1 MPSVVAR
8 PPIATSRPTNK
19 KCSGLSAGI
28 GPRSATWVGWLVI
41 VLSALA
47 SPLAAAATAKT
58 EVPKATDA
66 RLNQLGPGDVLSFR
80 VYGQPDMDATVAVS
94 EDGTIPVPL
103 VGPVKVSGLSAAE
116 AANQVAK
123 ALRTGG
129 FLRNPIVTL
138 TVTEARS
145 QRVSVLGEVG
155 TPGRYSIDS
164 RTTIFDLLAEAGGVK
179 ETGSDTIYV
188 LRTGP
193 DGSTE
198 RFAVDTKRLLSDPG
212 STSIVP
218 LSAGDS
224 IYVPRAE
231 QFFVYGEVNA
241 PNNYRLEPGMT
252 ILEAI
257 ARAGGLTPRGSDRR
271 VEIRRQNAQG
281 TYSTR
286 TGRLADRIL
295 PNDVIRVK
303 ERIF

>member
-1 MPSVVAR
+1 MTCVAAL
-8 PPIATSRPTNK
+8 PPITAWQPEK
-19 KCSGLSAGI
+19 FSGLSACI
-28 GPRSATWVGWLVI
+28 GRRRGTFVGLLAI
-41 VLSALA
+41 ILSALA
-47 SPLAAAATAKT
+47 SPLAVAAAAEAPTRA
-58 EVPKATDA
+58 ANA
-66 RLNQLGPGDVLSFR
+66 GLSQLGPGDGLSFR
-80 VYGQPDMDATVAVS
+80 VYGQPDMDSTVVVS

-103 VGPVKVSGLSAAE
+103 AGPVKVSGLSPSE
-116 AANQVAK
+116 AAKQVAK
-123 ALRTGG
+123 ALRAGG

-155 TPGRYSIDS
+155 TPGRYSIDPS
-164 RTTIFDLLAEAGGVK
+164 TTIFDLLAEAGGVK

-188 LRTGP
+188 LRTAP

-212 STSIVP
+212 SKSVVV
-218 LSAGDS
+218 LRAGDS

-252 ILEAI
+252 VLEAI
-257 ARAGGLTPRGSDRR
+257 ARAGGLTSRGSDRR

-295 PNDVIRVK
+295 ANDVIRVK

>member
-1 MPSVVAR
+1 MILALAMPPSTAGWG
-8 PPIATSRPTNK
+8 AK
-19 KCSGLSAGI
+19 KCSGLSAGF
-28 GPRSATWVGWLVI
+28 GPRAGSWVGWLAI
-41 VLSALA
+41 VLGALA
-47 SPLAAAATAKT
+47 SPLAASAAPNAQAP
-58 EVPKATDA
+58 EVVDA
-66 RLNQLGPGDVLSFR
+66 RLTQLGPGDGLSIR
-80 VYGQPDMDATVAVS
+80 VYGQPDMDSTVVVS

-103 VGPVKVSGLSAAE
+103 VGPVKVSGLSPAE

-129 FLRNPIVTL
+129 FLRKPIVTL
-138 TVTEARS
+138 TVTESRS

-164 RTTIFDLLAEAGGVK
+164 GTTIFDLLAEAGGVK

-188 LRTGP
+188 LRTAP

-198 RFAVDTKRLLSDPG
+198 RFPVDTKRLLTDPG
-212 STSIVP
+212 SQSVVV
-218 LSAGDS
+218 LRRGDS
-224 IYVPRAE
+224 IHVPRAE

-241 PNNYRLEPGMT
+241 PNNYRLEAGMT
-252 ILEAI
+252 VLEAI

-271 VEIRRQNAQG
+271 VEIQRQNSSG

-295 PNDVIRVK
+295 PNDVVRVK